1 MRNVSLPVGLLIVGV
16 VAVAFFSRPD
26 KEPQIVTVL
35 EQAPAPPHAK
45 PLDQAADRQN
55 SIAEMSSKD
64 GGGPKMAFTLAD
76 DETQQLNTVWLAR
89 EYVPNMDLA
98 EFHIRSTFVKVD
110 PDELRRVLQDAY
122 DARGGFIEPAA
133 SLTLSDVDIV
143 FPLFPDVSVR
153 AALVHLKVG
162 RHSGLVAARFR
173 TLRQE
178 SDQLGN
184 TDNIYI
190 EITSEGLVS
199 GIVDTPDGM
208 YQVRPTPTPGVL
220 VVSEMDSKSVYRTIN
235 VD

>member
-1 MRNVSLPVGLLIVGV
+1 LRNVSLPVGLLVVGV
-16 VAVAFFSRPD
+16 VAGSFFLRPD
-26 KEPQIVTVL
+26 KEPQIVTVP

-55 SIAEMSSKD
+55 NIAETSSKAA
-64 GGGPKMAFTLAD
+64 GGPKMVFALAG
-76 DETQQLNTVWLAR
+76 DETQQLNTVWLTR
-89 EYVPNMDLA
+89 EYVPNMDLT

-122 DARGGFIEPAA
+122 DDSGGFIEPGA
-133 SLTLSDVDIV
+133 SLALSDFNII

-153 AALVHLKVG
+153 ATLVHLKVG
-162 RHSGLVAARFR
+162 RHSGLVTARFR

-178 SDQLGN
+178 SDYIGN

-199 GIVDTPDGM
+199 GIVDTADGM
-208 YQVRPTPTPGVL
+208 YRVRPTPTPGVL
-220 VVSEMDSKSVYRTIN
+220 VVSEMDSKSVYRTID